1 MKMATTVLG
10 LKTFSA
16 SDPVDYNEVND
27 NYVKIDNGVKTAF
40 QGRAAHNSLDN
51 SDFCIAQAGYG
62 GFHGNTKYA
71 ADRWDMLTSVS
82 GVTKKSDQITI
93 TTTSDYG
100 GIYQAVK
107 VDEMGDGDTFT
118 FAFCYKASG
127 GAFIKVSRRKAD
139 GSYLSDI
146 KGTWF
151 DESANAFG
159 LALIT
164 ITRDEISTSDV
175 LIFHIQKTST
185 GVMTIKHPRLY
196 EGAYTADTLPPYV
209 PKGYA
214 AELAE
219 CKRYYQTR
227 DISNYKVV
235 VLGEELYFAIEH
247 PDMRIA
253 PSITI
258 INPIA
263 NENNSIANLASG
275 GKFATEIRTI
285 TKDRSIIYVATGTSG
300 KSYAVSYTAS
310 ADL

>member
-1 MKMATTVLG
+1 MATTVLG
-10 LKTFSA
+10 LKTFAA

-27 NYVKIDNGVKTAF
+27 NYVKIDNGVKTAM
-40 QGRAAHNSLDN
+40 QGRAAHNLLDN

-62 GFHGNTKYA
+62 GFHGNIKYA
-71 ADRWDMLTSVS
+71 ADRWNMIESVS

-100 GIYQAVK
+100 GIYQTVK

-118 FAFCYKASG
+118 FAFRYKASG
-127 GAFIKVSRRKAD
+127 GAFIKVSRRQAD
-139 GSYLSDI
+139 GSYLSDV
-146 KGTWF
+146 KGTSF

-196 EGAYTADTLPPYV
+196 EGAYTASTLPAYQ